1 VATYERAV
9 RPPHLNSNEDFNEE
23 MDHKDFGVTRS
34 LFLEWRS
41 PRFGQFNPTRMDNKV
56 WEWLIRSRKSA
67 YHATQALSD
76 PGSSNEGPTW
86 CFDRM
91 GQTATELPDGRTIY
105 IGGEHEDFYDPD
117 FYIYN
122 DVIVIHPDESVEIYG
137 YPEHIFPPTDFHTS
151 TLIDNTIVIIGS
163 LGYREKRSIGDTQ
176 VYLLDLASF
185 EIQEV
190 KTTGTSPGWI
200 HQHTAMLTDNRE
212 SIKIAKGI
220 LYLGENR
227 SLIENIDDWKL
238 NLRDWRWE
246 RLTERKWTRWEL
258 KRRDHGPNHLWNV
271 RQALF
276 DRNMNWEDT
285 YKESIKRLTIEIG
298 KEPDL
303 DLINVLYSPDVPHS
317 QMPQQEYNVFRISV
331 DGVIV
336 RYVEDLYSVQVTVEG
351 NLPEDVIE
359 KIKSDVLEK
368 FSLLENSTC
377 DLEMI

>member
-1 VATYERAV
+1 
-9 RPPHLNSNEDFNEE
+9 
-23 MDHKDFGVTRS
+23 
-34 LFLEWRS
+34 
-41 PRFGQFNPTRMDNKV
+41 
-56 WEWLIRSRKSA
+56 
-67 YHATQALSD
+67 
-76 PGSSNEGPTW
+76 
-86 CFDRM
+86 
-91 GQTATELPDGRTIY
+91 
-105 IGGEHEDFYDPD
+105 
-117 FYIYN
+117 
-122 DVIVIHPDESVEIYG
+122 
-137 YPEHIFPPTDFHTS
+137 
-151 TLIDNTIVIIGS
+151 
-163 LGYREKRSIGDTQ
+163 
-176 VYLLDLASF
+176 
-185 EIQEV
+185 
-190 KTTGTSPGWI
+190 
-200 HQHTAMLTDNRE
+200 MLTDNRE

-258 KRRDHGPNHLWNV
+258 KRRDHSPNHLWNV

-303 DLINVLYSPDVPHS
+303 DLINALYSPDVPHILI
-317 QMPQQEYNVFRISV
+317 PQQEYNVFRISV
-331 DGVIV
+331 NGVIV

>member
-1 VATYERAV
+1 
-9 RPPHLNSNEDFNEE
+9 

-76 PGSSNEGPTW
+76 PGPSNEGPTW

-122 DVIVIHPDESVEIYG
+122 DVIVINPDEPLEIYG

-163 LGYREKRSIGDTQ
+163 LGYRAKRSIGDTQ
-176 VYLLDLASF
+176 VYLLNLASF

-200 HQHTAMLTDNRE
+200 HQHTALLTDNRE

-238 NLRDWRWE
+238 NLRD
-246 RLTERKWTRWEL
+246 
-258 KRRDHGPNHLWNV
+258 
-271 RQALF
+271 
-276 DRNMNWEDT
+276 
-285 YKESIKRLTIEIG
+285 
-298 KEPDL
+298 
-303 DLINVLYSPDVPHS
+303 
-317 QMPQQEYNVFRISV
+317 
-331 DGVIV
+331 
-336 RYVEDLYSVQVTVEG
+336 
-351 NLPEDVIE
+351 
-359 KIKSDVLEK
+359 
-368 FSLLENSTC
+368 
-377 DLEMI
+377 